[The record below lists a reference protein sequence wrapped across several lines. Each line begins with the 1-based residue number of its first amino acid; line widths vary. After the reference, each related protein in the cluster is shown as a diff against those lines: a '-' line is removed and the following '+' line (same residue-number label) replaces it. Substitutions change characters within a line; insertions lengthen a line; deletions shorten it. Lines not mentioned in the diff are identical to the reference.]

1 MCILHLIEHG
11 ADVNFRDF
19 QGFTALH
26 YACMYGWSTVIES
39 LIKAGGDINA
49 VTVSCFSPLM
59 VSMRKKGER
68 KNRFKEGKKEGSKKG
83 RN

>member
-1 MCILHLIEHG
+1 MVKLG

-39 LIKAGGDINA
+39 LIIAGADINA
-49 VTVSCFSPLM
+49 VTFSCFTPLM
-59 VSMRKKGER
+59 VRMRKKEVW
-68 KNRFKEGKKEGSKKG
+68 K
-83 RN
+83 